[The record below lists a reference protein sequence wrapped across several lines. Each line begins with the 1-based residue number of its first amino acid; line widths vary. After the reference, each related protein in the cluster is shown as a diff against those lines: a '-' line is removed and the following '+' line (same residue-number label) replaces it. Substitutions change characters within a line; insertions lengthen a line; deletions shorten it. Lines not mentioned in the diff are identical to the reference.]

1 MSLSPFVIIAV
12 LVSLVTSAIVAACVW
27 IFYGKN
33 QRRRPGCMVLPV
45 ILVVLACIVIV
56 ENGGVLWSHL
66 LRPW

>member
-33 QRRRPGCMVLPV
+33 QRRRPGCMVLPL
-45 ILVVLACIVIV
+45 ILFVLACIVIV
-56 ENGGVLWSHL
+56 ENGGILWINL
-66 LRPW
+66 WMLW

>member
-1 MSLSPFVIIAV
+1 MSLPSFAIIAV
-12 LVSLVTSAIVAACVW
+12 LVSLVTSAIILACVW
-27 IFYGKN
+27 IFYGKS
-33 QRRRPGCMVLPV
+33 QRRRPGCMVLPL